1 MDNDINPITAAFA
14 EFIMPESATPV
25 PQSAETPIVDPGTFG
40 QESSGN
46 SSGAPDIMKMFD
58 PGFSVDPNPAQTPDT
73 ETPKQAAPAE
83 TAQQQQV
90 QENTAPVDLPEQIDG
105 DPKAQARWG
114 ELRKRLKEAEQQLQ
128 AYGEKPVAQQ
138 DDQVLKA
145 LEAKAAEQE
154 RLIQEYEASLRV
166 SRIEATQEYRT
177 IVEQPLSA
185 VIEAVEQ
192 LAAKYNVDQDRLVE
206 ALGAPVEQ
214 QDELFDDLVENF
226 SQRDR
231 MRLFGLADSAQEIFA
246 AEQRIR
252 QEAAQSVIELDA
264 RETAARQQME
274 AQRALE
280 FRQANQK
287 MLGIAAEKLK
297 PFGIDMNAIQ
307 PAIEST
313 RLDTAGMT
321 DQAYAAVAMAVLPKM
336 MERFAEQQQEL
347 AKAKQAL
354 AGYLQASPV
363 TSAASQ
369 DQQALPTNNLV
380 LKAIGAF
387 S

>member
-14 EFIMPESATPV
+14 EFSMPDAPA
-25 PQSAETPIVDPGTFG
+25 PQSTEVPVVNPETVGKEPSS
-40 QESSGN
+40 QSSGV
-46 SSGAPDIMKMFD
+46 ADLMKMFD
-58 PGFSVDPNPAQTPDT
+58 PTFSADPEPGQVSADTPQTMQQAQDEPS
-73 ETPKQAAPAE
+73 AAPTSQ
-83 TAQQQQV
+83 TAAAD
-90 QENTAPVDLPEQIDG
+90 ELPEQIDS

-128 AYGEKPVAQQ
+128 AYSETPVASQNEQ
-138 DDQVLKA
+138 ALQA

-166 SRIEATQEYRT
+166 SRIESTQEYQA

-185 VIEAVEQ
+185 VIDAVEQ

-206 ALGAPVEQ
+206 AIGAPVDQ
-214 QDELFDDLVENF
+214 QDALFDDLVENF

-252 QEAAQSVIELDA
+252 QEAAQSVVELDA
-264 RETAARQQME
+264 REAAARQQAE

-287 MLGIAAEKLK
+287 MIGIAAEKLK
-297 PFGIDMNAIQ
+297 PFGIDMSAVQ

-321 DQAYAAVAMAVLPKM
+321 DQAYAAVAMAVLPQM
-336 MERFAEQQQEL
+336 MERFAAQQQEL

-354 AGYLQASPV
+354 AGYLQAAPV

-387 S
+387 G